1 MKVEYIHH
9 SGCTVETEDYFL
21 VFDYYKGDINLK
33 NKNTIVFSSHSH
45 KDHFNPE
52 IFKWQEEQQD
62 IKYVLSSDIEVE
74 PGPNIYIMNP
84 YESLQ
89 LDGVNIKSFAST
101 DLGLS
106 FLVEVEGKSIF
117 FAADLNWWIW
127 PEDSEEEKRQ
137 MEEAFKGEIEKI
149 KGQEI
154 YIAFFPVDQR
164 LKENYSLG
172 GKYVIDELKPKYFIP
187 IHLWNKFNVTK
198 YFAEE
203 MKAYPTKVI
212 EIYKNNQVIE
222 IG

>member
-117 FAADLNWWIW
+117 LLQI
-127 PEDSEEEKRQ
+127 
-137 MEEAFKGEIEKI
+137 
-149 KGQEI
+149 
-154 YIAFFPVDQR
+154 
-164 LKENYSLG
+164 
-172 GKYVIDELKPKYFIP
+172 
-187 IHLWNKFNVTK
+187 
-198 YFAEE
+198 
-203 MKAYPTKVI
+203 
-212 EIYKNNQVIE
+212 
-222 IG
+222 